1 MFSAGRHLDVR
12 AEERVAG
19 GQLGD
24 RRSIRDPESGVVPRC
39 GWQVHEATVGGLR
52 RGHPDRGEL
61 GVKEQG
67 LVLVAVHRRRDEMAA
82 GPVQG
87 VGDGVREHRVGAD
100 LDEGVIGAAGAANGM
115 GDGLV
120 ESHRVAQVGRPI
132 VGIHHRWEFSSMG
145 RVVLMIGMLGGW
157 GAKSASA
164 LRNSGSIG
172 SMIG

>member
-1 MFSAGRHLDVR
+1 MTRWL
-12 AEERVAG
+12 
-19 GQLGD
+19 
-24 RRSIRDPESGVVPRC
+24 P
-39 GWQVHEATVGGLR
+39 AT
-52 RGHPDRGEL
+52 
-61 GVKEQG
+61 
-67 LVLVAVHRRRDEMAA
+67 
-82 GPVQG
+82 VQG

-100 LDEGVIGAAGAANGM
+100 LDEGVVAGAGG

-132 VGIHHRWEFSSMG
+132 VGVHHRPGPLMVD
-145 RVVLMIGMLGGW
+145 VVVMIGMLGGC